1 MAREFFKNIYFTW
14 NYYRKNIKKFFEKKY
29 NLTDHWSAKVA
40 NLTWA
45 HLRGFQA
52 FKTHNFAK
60 ILGNSKK
67 ISLIFPY
74 FKKEKE
80 MLNAIKSLQEQNFN
94 NDFQYKDFEI
104 IVINDGD
111 KHSKIE
117 EKLPDEVIYIYRNKF
132 NYGISRSRNLGA
144 KISSGRLLVFVDPD
158 FIFPSNYCDTVY
170 KEYLKYGKN
179 IIITGYIED
188 YFYKKLQI

>member
-1 MAREFFKNIYFTW
+1 MYNFFLKVIKKLIGSRIFLKIFILLGTIIE
-14 NYYRKNIKKFFEKKY
+14 KILKKFFEKKY

-170 KEYLKYGKN
+170 KEYLKYQYL
-179 IIITGYIED
+179 I
-188 YFYKKLQI
+188 